1 MSKLPYMK
9 LWVAD
14 YLSDTLHLNME
25 QSGAYLQ
32 LLMIMWKEGGA
43 LRADPD
49 YLAKV
54 CRMTPERW
62 ERIAPE
68 IMHYFTVVRME
79 AGDLLQH
86 ERLSEELAKVRIFS
100 ESRSANARAKSLR
113 PKGANGALAEHKE
126 STSTHTHSYSHSHR
140 RRGYQEREGD

>member
-1 MSKLPYMK
+1 MSRLPYMK

-32 LLMIMWKEGGA
+32 LLMLMWKEGGA

-62 ERIAPE
+62 ERIAPA
-68 IMHYFTVVRME
+68 IMSYFTVVQLDE
-79 AGDLLQH
+79 GDLLQH
-86 ERLSEELAKVRIFS
+86 GRLRKELEKVRTFS
-100 ESRSANARAKSLR
+100 ASRSDNARAKSL
-113 PKGANGALAEHKE
+113 KQNGAGVAHAEHMN
-126 STSTHTHSYSHSHR
+126 STSSHSYSHSHSHR

>member
-1 MSKLPYMK
+1 VRKLPFMK

-43 LRADPD
+43 LRANPD

-62 ERIAPE
+62 GRIAPD
-68 IMHYFTVVRME
+68 ILPYFTVIE
-79 AGDLLQH
+79 LDEGDVLQH
-86 ERLSEELAKVRIFS
+86 RRLSEELAKVRIFS
-100 ESRSANARAKSLR
+100 ESRSANARAKPLSA
-113 PKGANGALAEHKE
+113 KGANGPLAEHKQ
-126 STSTHTHSYSHSHR
+126 STSPHTQSQSHR
-140 RRGYQEREGD
+140 RGRGYQEREGES

>member
-1 MSKLPYMK
+1 VRKLPFMK

-43 LRADPD
+43 LRANPD

-62 ERIAPE
+62 ARIAPD
-68 IMHYFTVVRME
+68 ILPYFTVVE
-79 AGDLLQH
+79 LDEGDVLQH
-86 ERLSEELAKVRIFS
+86 RRLSEELAKVRIFS
-100 ESRSANARAKSLR
+100 ESRSASAKAKYLK
-113 PKGANGALAEHKE
+113 PKGANGPYAQRTD
-126 STSTHTHSYSHSHR
+126 SVRTHTQSQSHR
-140 RRGYQEREGD
+140 RGRGYQEREDG